1 MMSARRRAAAVAAL
15 AVGLTALGLGGCAP
29 AVDPDVLLGRLSS
42 PDLET
47 RQEAME
53 KVEEIIQKNQYDVF
67 VRGLKSANFLYRA
80 QAMVY
85 LGRMRAPQA
94 HAAVRDL
101 LAIDRRMM
109 LPFNPI
115 RFKPQPEETDSRIL
129 AATLIQRAGGDPEA
143 IKVLLAGI
151 DENQSVEILSGTC
164 FAVGALR
171 DPAGLP
177 FLDTVSKR
185 SEVPLVRAA
194 LEAAGQFSQPEAFAI
209 LARLITHDSPE
220 VRADVL
226 SSFTSRHDAAALQ
239 ILEQVGQ
246 KDPVDDLRDTAYRS
260 LTQFKPQEVVP
271 YLIDRLNDAP
281 AATRPAI
288 LETLGQLTGQTLGPS
303 HDAWARWWAK
313 NGAARPAR

>member
-1 MMSARRRAAAVAAL
+1 MMPARRHAMAVALVAF
-15 AVGLTALGLGGCAP
+15 GLSALGPVACAP
-29 AVDPDVLLGRLSS
+29 AVDPDVLFNRLGS
-42 PDLET
+42 PDLEV
-47 RQEAME
+47 RQEAMD

-67 VRGLKSANFLYRA
+67 VRGLKSANLLYRA
-80 QAMVY
+80 QAMVF
-85 LGRMRAPQA
+85 LGRMKAPQA

-101 LAIDRRMM
+101 LALDRRMM
-109 LPFNPI
+109 LPYNPI

-143 IKVLLAGI
+143 IKVLLAGV
-151 DENQSVEILSGTC
+151 DQEQGVEVLVGTC

-177 FLDTVSKR
+177 FLDTVAKR
-185 SEVPLVRAA
+185 PEVLLVRAA

-209 LARLITHDSPE
+209 LARLATHESPE

-226 SSFTSRHDAAALQ
+226 STLSSRRDAAVLQ

-246 KDPVDDLRDTAYRS
+246 QDASDDLRETAYRS
-260 LTQFKPQEVVP
+260 LTQFKAPEVVP
-271 YLIDRLNDAP
+271 YLIDRLKDAP

-288 LETLGQLTGQTLGPS
+288 LETLGQLTGQTLGMN

-313 NGAARPAR
+313 NGAGPAAR

>member
-1 MMSARRRAAAVAAL
+1 MMPARRRAAAAAL
-15 AVGLTALGLGGCAP
+15 AVGLCALGMAGCAP
-29 AVDPDVLLGRLSS
+29 AVDPDVLFGRLGS

-67 VRGLKSANFLYRA
+67 VRGLKSANLLYRA

-101 LAIDRRMM
+101 LALDRRMM

-151 DENQSVEILSGTC
+151 DENQNVEILSGTC

-177 FLDTVSKR
+177 FLDTISKR
-185 SEVPLVRAA
+185 PEVPLVRAA

-209 LARLITHDSPE
+209 LARLVTHDSAE

-226 SSFTSRHDAAALQ
+226 SSFSSRRDAEALHV
-239 ILEQVGQ
+239 LEQVGQ
-246 KDPVDDLRDTAYRS
+246 KDPVDDLRETAYRS
-260 LTQFKPQEVVP
+260 LTQFKPPDVVP

-313 NGAARPAR
+313 NGAGRPAR

>member
-1 MMSARRRAAAVAAL
+1 MMSARRRAAAAAL
-15 AVGLTALGLGGCAP
+15 AVGLAALGLAGCAP

-53 KVEEIIQKNQYDVF
+53 KVEEIIQKNQYDIF

-129 AATLIQRAGGDPEA
+129 AATLIQRAGGDPAA

-151 DENQSVEILSGTC
+151 DENQSVEILTGTC

-185 SEVPLVRAA
+185 PEVPLVRAA

-209 LARLITHDSPE
+209 LTRLVNHDSPE

-226 SSFTSRHDAAALQ
+226 SSFTSRRDAAALQ

-281 AATRPAI
+281 APTRPAI

-313 NGAARPAR
+313 NGAGRPAR